1 MKFLLSFVFL
11 FGILFSQSFA
21 QDKTPDEDM
30 FLFHEDN
37 IFPYMQEKYEKA
49 SKDFTDMLKEAN
61 VEGSYRLI
69 QIEYFTYD
77 YIVPVKDYD
86 GLAKYMSS
94 RREVMDKIDQKKRA
108 KVNSEFDG
116 CYASHKNFLMTLR
129 IDLSYKPNYGL
140 NPDDSLNFRHIDYLH
155 IIPGKEG
162 VAEELLMD
170 EKVLYETKNIEEGYR
185 VYMGGIG
192 TDMPLITFVQPAK
205 GRVDWAMLSDRQNN
219 QLGDEGDKLWNKLM
233 AITQSF
239 EHKNGMMRPDLS
251 YTQKK

>member
-1 MKFLLSFVFL
+1 MKSLLSFLFL
-11 FGILFSQSFA
+11 FTLLFPQSFA

-37 IFPYMQEKYEKA
+37 IFPYAQGKYEKA

-116 CYASHKNFLMTLR
+116 CYASHKNFLMALR
-129 IDLSYKPNYGL
+129 NDL
-140 NPDDSLNFRHIDYLH
+140 YL
-155 IIPGKEG
+155 
-162 VAEELLMD
+162 
-170 EKVLYETKNIEEGYR
+170 
-185 VYMGGIG
+185 
-192 TDMPLITFVQPAK
+192 
-205 GRVDWAMLSDRQNN
+205 
-219 QLGDEGDKLWNKLM
+219 
-233 AITQSF
+233 
-239 EHKNGMMRPDLS
+239 
-251 YTQKK
+251 